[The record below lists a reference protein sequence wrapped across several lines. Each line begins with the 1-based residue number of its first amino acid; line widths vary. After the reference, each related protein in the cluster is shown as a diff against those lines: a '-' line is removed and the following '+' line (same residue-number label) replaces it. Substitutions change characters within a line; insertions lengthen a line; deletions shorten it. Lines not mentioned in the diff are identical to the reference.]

1 MINKEEDNRSLGEM
15 SKEEMAEMIFQTEKG
30 LVILKAA
37 LNDRIIKE
45 MNIKKSPKKE
55 III

>member
-1 MINKEEDNRSLGEM
+1 MTIEDKDKSLGEM

-37 LNDRIIKE
+37 LTDRIIKE
-45 MNIKKSPKKE
+45 MNSPKKKE